1 MAIISAQNV
10 TKRFVRRQGWFR
22 QASSH
27 VVTAV
32 DHLELVVEEGEFL
45 GILGPNGAGKS
56 TTIKMLTGIL
66 HPTEGTIEV
75 AGWSPQR
82 HRMRLALNIGIVFGQ
97 RSQLWWD
104 LPLKQSFAILQR
116 MYRVKTPEYRVRL
129 DQLEVLLD
137 LRAFWDTPVRQLS
150 LGQRMRGE
158 LAAAMLHAP
167 KLLFLD
173 EPTIGL
179 DVEAKAAIRQFLR
192 SVNRESGT
200 TIILTTHDM
209 SDVEEL
215 CQRIVVIQ
223 HGHTAFDGTLEQLHQ
238 QVGVPSTMTVTFA
251 QAIRS
256 DVAATVDGE
265 VQVEG
270 RRVTVGFNRVIH
282 HPLSLIDQMRKW
294 GDVVDIQMADPPLD
308 VVMRELYHSVG
319 QTP

>member
-82 HRMRLALNIGIVFGQ
+82 QRMRLALNIGIVFGQ

-129 DQLEVLLD
+129 DQLDALLD